1 MIASHR
7 EPPARDVLLRRAA
20 AALAAAVALGIA
32 ALLLG
37 TRVESTAGDG
47 GERRF
52 GPDPIAASA
61 PRVAEVAGDVKSPA
75 AAEGAASTPSV
86 GSLAVEGASA
96 GAGAAAPAESA
107 AAPAAT
113 DALADAGSVPLAPP
127 GVLLPEAAVAAS
139 APGHRVQLGVFG
151 DAANAVSV
159 YERALAAGYEA
170 RIQSRVVVGPFAD
183 KAAAERAQRKL
194 REAGLGAGVIVA
206 PARSN

>member
-75 AAEGAASTPSV
+75 AAEGAASTPNV
-86 GSLAVEGASA
+86 RPLAAEGASA
-96 GAGAAAPAESA
+96 GPGAAAPAA
-107 AAPAAT
+107 ADT
-113 DALADAGSVPLAPP
+113 LADAGPAPLAPP

-151 DAANAVSV
+151 DAANAVTV

>member
-86 GSLAVEGASA
+86 RPLAVEGASA
-96 GAGAAAPAESA
+96 GPGAAAPAA
-107 AAPAAT
+107 ADT
-113 DALADAGSVPLAPP
+113 LADAGSVPLAPP

-151 DAANAVSV
+151 DAANAVTV

>member
-37 TRVESTAGDG
+37 TRVERTAGD

-75 AAEGAASTPSV
+75 AAEGAASTPNV
-86 GSLAVEGASA
+86 RPPAVEGASA
-96 GAGAAAPAESA
+96 GPGAAAPAA
-107 AAPAAT
+107 ADT
-113 DALADAGSVPLAPP
+113 LADAGSVPLAPP

-151 DAANAVSV
+151 DAANAVTV

>member
-37 TRVESTAGDG
+37 TRVEPTAGDG

-86 GSLAVEGASA
+86 RPLAVEGASA
-96 GAGAAAPAESA
+96 GAGA

-151 DAANAVSV
+151 DAANAVTV

>member
-1 MIASHR
+1 VIASHR

-86 GSLAVEGASA
+86 RPLAVEGASA
-96 GAGAAAPAESA
+96 GPGAAAPAA
-107 AAPAAT
+107 ADT
-113 DALADAGSVPLAPP
+113 LADAGSVPLAPP

-151 DAANAVSV
+151 DAANAVTV